1 MAALPETLQE
11 LWRDLRAQKLRT
23 ALSLLGIA
31 WGTLAT
37 VLLLAFSFG
46 FEELFAERARGLG
59 DAVVIGW
66 PSRTTLPAQGFP
78 AGRLLTVTRD
88 DVLAVAAA
96 VPAVQAMSAEFTTT
110 ERVRIGGTVHR
121 VPLSGVDPGFA
132 SLRSLQPAPGGRFP
146 NARDGELRA
155 RVVFLGD
162 ALARTLFPRQDP
174 LGQTVTLRG
183 LSFTVVG
190 VLASKLQDSD
200 YGGQDKD
207 RAWIPATTFLAVF
220 GRRGLDDFVFRAV
233 DPEAQAACTAQVL
246 AAFAQRLQ
254 FDPADR
260 AAFSLWDTTEQR
272 RMMGFIFL
280 GFHTMLGIGGVFTL
294 VVGGLGIA
302 HLMQLMVRRRTVEI
316 GLKLAV
322 GAEPARVRNEWLL
335 QALALVVTG
344 AGGGLLLAL
353 AAIAAVRSSPFTAQ
367 VGQPFVPLPL
377 AIATAVLLAGIAF
390 VAGYLPART
399 ASRLDPVAALRGGA

>member
-1 MAALPETLQE
+1 MPAFAETLQE

-31 WGTLAT
+31 WGTLAV

-59 DAVVIGW
+59 DAVTIGW

-78 AGRLLTVTRD
+78 AGRLLRVDRD
-88 DVLAVAAA
+88 DVLTVAAE
-96 VPAVQAMSAEFTTT
+96 VPAVQAISAEFATT
-110 ERVRIGGTVHR
+110 ERVRLGGTVHR
-121 VPLSGVDPGFA
+121 VPLSGVDPEFA
-132 SLRSLQPAPGGRFP
+132 TLRSLRPAAGGRFP

-162 ALARTLFPRQDP
+162 VLAKTLFPQQDP
-174 LGQTVTLRG
+174 LGRTVTLRG
-183 LSFTVVG
+183 LTFTVVG
-190 VLASKLQDSD
+190 VLQSKLQDSD

-220 GRRGLDDFVFRAV
+220 GQRGVSNFVFRAH
-233 DPEAQAACTAQVL
+233 DANAQDACTRELV
-246 AAFAQRLQ
+246 AAFARRLQ

-260 AAFSLWDTTEQR
+260 EAFSLWDTTEQR
-272 RMMGFIFL
+272 RMLGFIFL

-322 GAEPARVRNEWLL
+322 GAEPARVRNEWLV
-335 QALALVVTG
+335 QALALVLAG

-353 AAIAAVRSSPFTAQ
+353 AAIAAVRASPFTTQ
-367 VGQPFVPLPL
+367 VGMPFVPLPL
-377 AIATAVLLAGIAF
+377 AIATAALLAGIAF

>member
-1 MAALPETLQE
+1 MRALADTLHE
-11 LWRDLRAQKLRT
+11 LLRDLGAQKLRT

-46 FEELFAERARGLG
+46 FEELFVERARGLG
-59 DAVVIGW
+59 DGLTIAW
-66 PSRTTLPAQGFP
+66 PNRTTLAARGLP
-78 AGRLLTVTRD
+78 AGRLLTIRRD
-88 DVLAVAAA
+88 DVTAVADE
-96 VPAVQAMSAEFTTT
+96 VSSLQSMSAEYALT

-121 VPLSGVDPGFA
+121 VPLSGVDPQFA
-132 SLRSLQPAPGGRFP
+132 GLRSLRPAGGGRFP
-146 NARDGELRA
+146 NTRDSELRA

-162 ALARTLFPRQDP
+162 SLANTLFPRQDP
-174 LGQTVTLRG
+174 IGRTVTLHG

-190 VLASKLQDSD
+190 VLQSKLQDSD

-220 GRRGLDDFVFRAV
+220 GQRGISNFVFRAI
-233 DPEAQAACTAQVL
+233 DATKQEECTRSVI
-246 AAFAQRLQ
+246 AAFARRLQ
-254 FDPADR
+254 FDPSDR
-260 AAFSLWDTTEQR
+260 EALSIWDTTEQR
-272 RMMGFIFL
+272 RMLSFIFL

-335 QALALVVTG
+335 QALALVLAG
-344 AGGGLLLAL
+344 AGGGLLFAI

-367 VGQPFVPLPL
+367 VGMPFVPLPL
-377 AIATAVLLAGIAF
+377 AIATAALLAGIAF

-399 ASRLDPVAALRGGA
+399 ASRLDPVSALRGGG